1 MYHKSTMVTFDNY
14 LKDLLK
20 QIIDSYQLLNT
31 LQDEQGDLEVI
42 KKELAKINGLLHVV
56 IRKLKTID
64 NNSDTY
70 VEVFSASNHYVENFE
85 FFREIETLSKLYSED
100 SHRLKNLRQ
109 TIIESLQ
116 DRKLIGKIESLM
128 EKL

>member
-1 MYHKSTMVTFDNY
+1 MVTFDNY

-31 LQDEQGDLEVI
+31 LQDKQGDLEII

-85 FFREIETLSKLYSED
+85 FFREIETMSKLYSED

-109 TIIESLQ
+109 TIIKSLQ
-116 DRKLIGKIESLM
+116 DRKLIDKIESLM
-128 EKL
+128 ETL